1 MADSKTTKPILLGK
15 FSPLKAGT
23 SLARIC
29 AAALPGKYTVAE
41 IAKAA
46 GLPEDKV
53 VRRLRRRFAAH
64 GIGIT
69 LVLPPG
75 VPAAHT
81 RRAAACSHHH
91 RPSSV
96 DVNRADL
103 RRATMV
109 VLVPEKR
116 PPHDEALSAERRIT
130 FWSRQAYGLGYRCQR
145 EDRFS
150 RLQRRAATLNRQ
162 LGGEGLSTW
171 ADPPPKPKWMR
182 WATYERKFAAW
193 ERIVETANRVFI
205 IQAMRIVRQPKVS
218 IRTSPSRRL

>member
-109 VLVPEKR
+109 VLV
-116 PPHDEALSAERRIT
+116 RRQS
-130 FWSRQAYGLGYRCQR
+130 FGDNGLGKLR
-145 EDRFS
+145 EVLAIGFGD
-150 RLQRRAATLNRQ
+150 L
-162 LGGEGLSTW
+162 
-171 ADPPPKPKWMR
+171 
-182 WATYERKFAAW
+182 
-193 ERIVETANRVFI
+193 
-205 IQAMRIVRQPKVS
+205 RQPAAGGAGDG
-218 IRTSPSRRL
+218 RRWSVV

>member
-130 FWSRQAYGLGYRCQR
+130 FLEPASLRPWIPLPARGPFQSSSAPGGDA
-145 EDRFS
+145 EPS
-150 RLQRRAATLNRQ
+150 ARR
-162 LGGEGLSTW
+162 
-171 ADPPPKPKWMR
+171 
-182 WATYERKFAAW
+182 
-193 ERIVETANRVFI
+193 
-205 IQAMRIVRQPKVS
+205 
-218 IRTSPSRRL
+218 RRLEHMGRSAGQTEMDAVADLREEICRLGTHRRKSQ

>member
-103 RRATMV
+103 RRASMV
-109 VLVPEKR
+109 VLVPENR
-116 PPHDEALSAERRIT
+116 PPNHKALSAERRIA
-130 FWSRQAYGLGYRCQR
+130 FLEPASLRPWIPLPARGPFQSSSAPSGDAEPAARRQRLEHMGRSAGQTEMDAVADLREEICRLGTH
-145 EDRFS
+145 
-150 RLQRRAATLNRQ
+150 RRKSQ
-162 LGGEGLSTW
+162 
-171 ADPPPKPKWMR
+171 
-182 WATYERKFAAW
+182 
-193 ERIVETANRVFI
+193 
-205 IQAMRIVRQPKVS
+205 
-218 IRTSPSRRL
+218 

>member
-103 RRATMV
+103 RRASMV
-109 VLVPEKR
+109 VLVPENR
-116 PPHDEALSAERRIT
+116 PPNDKALSAERRIAFLEPASLRPWIPLPARGPFQSSSASSGRVEPSARRPRLEHMGRSAGQT
-130 FWSRQAYGLGYRCQR
+130 EMDAVADLREEICRLGAHC
-145 EDRFS
+145 
-150 RLQRRAATLNRQ
+150 
-162 LGGEGLSTW
+162 
-171 ADPPPKPKWMR
+171 
-182 WATYERKFAAW
+182 RKS
-193 ERIVETANRVFI
+193 
-205 IQAMRIVRQPKVS
+205 Q
-218 IRTSPSRRL
+218 